1 MNVQDILEGYGESV
15 IRQLVE
21 LVVSHA
27 AGM

>member
-21 LVVSHA
+21 LVVAHA